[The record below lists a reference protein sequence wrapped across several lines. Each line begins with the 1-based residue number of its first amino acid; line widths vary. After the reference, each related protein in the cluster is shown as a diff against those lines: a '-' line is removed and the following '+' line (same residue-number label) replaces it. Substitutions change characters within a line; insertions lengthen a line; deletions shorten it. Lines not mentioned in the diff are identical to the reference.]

1 MVKFMFIKKLKKTDA
16 VQNNKNIVVSESA
29 TVDTQPQLEIFADDV
44 KCTHGGTVGQLD
56 EDGVFYLQS
65 RGIPEPK
72 ARQLMIHA
80 FAGEVTDQVKVES
93 LKEKIDKW
101 VIERLYKRN

>member
-1 MVKFMFIKKLKKTDA
+1 MLSKIIKILSYLNPLLLILNHNWKF
-16 VQNNKNIVVSESA
+16 
-29 TVDTQPQLEIFADDV
+29 FADDV

-80 FAGEVTDQVKVES
+80 FAGEV
-93 LKEKIDKW
+93 
-101 VIERLYKRN
+101 Y